1 MSMSSDDQPTTVR
14 QVTAE
19 QPAVTA
25 VPATPR
31 TRIWQR
37 KVPAR
42 IGRART
48 STVVISC
55 LWLLL
60 FALNVS
66 LPQDTYTTVTTDT
79 GQTVRVRSSDLSG
92 VPAPTTT
99 APPATSDV
107 PAPSSTDASTDASTA
122 TTGAPG
128 TTSGQ
133 STGTT

>member
-1 MSMSSDDQPTTVR
+1 MSSDDQPTTVR

-60 FALNVS
+60 FAL
-66 LPQDTYTTVTTDT
+66 
-79 GQTVRVRSSDLSG
+79 
-92 VPAPTTT
+92 
-99 APPATSDV
+99 
-107 PAPSSTDASTDASTA
+107 
-122 TTGAPG
+122 
-128 TTSGQ
+128 
-133 STGTT
+133 